1 MTAYELLETTPDA
14 VLVTQCKLLLGDQL
28 VMEKIGFEQRA
39 SLLNR
44 WLVLDHAL
52 LEPGLRRALAPADFG
67 AASFEWRQ
75 EAAGDEHAH
84 VRHPLRILQ
93 RNADRGTA
101 GRRMADQRRAL
112 EAERI
117 HEAQD
122 EGIARRAG
130 QIWRRI
136 ALAEARQV
144 DRDRPHAAGGECGE
158 VAAKDIGRGAERA
171 AMQQDRRH
179 AGAVLEI
186 PNIQAI
192 DGDETIP
199 EHDVQHA
206 RLSPCEDL
214 FNGRR
219 CAATAPA

>member
-1 MTAYELLETTPDA
+1 MPAHELLEATPDA
-14 VLVTQCKLLLGDQL
+14 VLVTQRKLFFSDQL
-28 VMEKIGFEQRA
+28 VMEEIGFEQRA
-39 SLLNR
+39 RLLDR
-44 WLVLDHAL
+44 RLLLDHAL

-75 EAAGDEHAH
+75 EAAGAEHDH

-130 QIWRRI
+130 QIRRRI
-136 ALAEARQV
+136 ALA
-144 DRDRPHAAGGECGE
+144 
-158 VAAKDIGRGAERA
+158 
-171 AMQQDRRH
+171 
-179 AGAVLEI
+179 
-186 PNIQAI
+186 
-192 DGDETIP
+192 
-199 EHDVQHA
+199 
-206 RLSPCEDL
+206 
-214 FNGRR
+214 
-219 CAATAPA
+219 